1 MKLKTLLMVVLFA
14 LISCGAKSKS
24 IEATTQHDE
33 RPKRVDNPA
42 SVYSDSKYLTAV
54 GGGDTRTAAEDNAR
68 GNISKIFQSD
78 ITVDHTLMINIQ
90 ETNTELS
97 ESMQMVT
104 NTNVKSNQTL
114 KNIKIGEAW
123 FSPNEGRY
131 YVIAYLKRF
140 ETSMIYQEE
149 MDKNMGIAQT
159 SYDQAGSHD
168 KAFAKYAYLSKAS
181 DALAVNN
188 LLESQ
193 LIIIN
198 PNSPYM
204 EPENLRTNVGEE
216 LRKVRAKITCYVET
230 EGELEDEI
238 SASIR
243 EMLAMFMFPIVSSEA
258 EAKLV
263 FKATSSMEHVTL
275 NTAGYFYNYDVTIDL
290 TDRLNGQTVETFN
303 TRGREGHVDEVAAR
317 KRVGHSIGKK
327 INKDYYKKLSQYI
340 KSFAK

>member
-1 MKLKTLLMVVLFA
+1 MKSQTLLIVIIFA
-14 LISCGAKSKS
+14 LISCGAKEKS
-24 IEATTQHDE
+24 FETTPQNDE
-33 RPKRVDNPA
+33 RPKWIDNPT
-42 SVYSDSKYLTAV
+42 SVYADSKYLTAV
-54 GGGDTRTAAEDNAR
+54 GGGDSRTAAEDNAR

-78 ITVDHTLMINIQ
+78 IRVDHTLMINIQ

-97 ESMQMVT
+97 ESMQMAT

-140 ETSMIYQEE
+140 ETAMIYQDE
-149 MDKNMGIAQT
+149 MDKNLGIAQT

-181 DALAVNN
+181 DALAVNK

-193 LIIIN
+193 LRIIS

-204 EPENLRTNVGEE
+204 EPEELGTNVGEA
-216 LRKVRAKITCYVET
+216 LREVRGQITCYVET
-230 EGELEDEI
+230 EGEIADEI

-243 EMLAMFMFPIVSSEA
+243 
-258 EAKLV
+258 
-263 FKATSSMEHVTL
+263 
-275 NTAGYFYNYDVTIDL
+275 
-290 TDRLNGQTVETFN
+290 
-303 TRGREGHVDEVAAR
+303 
-317 KRVGHSIGKK
+317 
-327 INKDYYKKLSQYI
+327 
-340 KSFAK
+340 